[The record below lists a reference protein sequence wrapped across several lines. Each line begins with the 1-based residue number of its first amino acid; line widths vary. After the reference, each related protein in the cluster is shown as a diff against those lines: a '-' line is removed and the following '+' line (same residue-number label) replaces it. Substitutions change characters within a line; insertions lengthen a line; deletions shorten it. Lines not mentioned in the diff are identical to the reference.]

1 VAATDRWRPAL
12 RRAQRALCVRAA
24 RRAGPR
30 RLPWL
35 AAARLLGGL
44 GALLPAAHAPAAE
57 LPEDRAD
64 LMYHRYDGGGVEA
77 HGPALLVRKSLLNK
91 VSLFA
96 SYYADI
102 VSNASIDVVT
112 TASPYDETRKEYG
125 VGLDYAVRDTLITV
139 GASHSKEPDYI
150 ADAVSVDVTQEVF
163 ANMTSVSLGYTYG
176 ADDVGKKGEGF
187 FDRAK
192 HWRYRVGL
200 TQILTPRWLAS
211 ANFEIVSDDG
221 FLGSPYRAARVFGAA
236 VPERLPRTRSSRA
249 VKLRAVGEVAP
260 GWVVN
265 GGYRYFW
272 DNWDI
277 GAHTFDLGVS
287 RRFGEK
293 WLVDGYLRAHRQE
306 GALFYSDNA
315 SAETLYVTRNRQL
328 STFDATAVGAKASW
342 TWLRVPGRYEVRL
355 HGALEFGKTDFS
367 DFTDL
372 RSGSLYSYNAT
383 VVQFFVSA
391 NY

>member
-1 VAATDRWRPAL
+1 ML
-12 RRAQRALCVRAA
+12 RRTQATLRALAA
-24 RRAGPR
+24 RRDGAR
-30 RLPWL
+30 RLPFL
-35 AAARLLGGL
+35 AAAQLLGGL

-77 HGPALLVRKSLLNK
+77 GGPALLVRKSLLNK

-112 TASPYDETRKEYG
+112 TASPYDETRNEYG
-125 VGLDYAVRDTLITV
+125 VGFDYAVRDTLITV
-139 GASHSKEPDYI
+139 SATHSSEPDYV
-150 ADAVSVDVTQEVF
+150 ADALSIDVTQEVF

-176 ADDVGKKGEGF
+176 SDDVGKKGEGF

-192 HWRYRVGL
+192 HWRYRLGL
-200 TQILTPRWLAS
+200 TQVLTPRWLAS
-211 ANFEIVSDDG
+211 ANFEVVSDDG

-249 VKLRAVGEVAP
+249 ARLRAVGEVAP
-260 GWVVN
+260 GWVVS

-277 GAHTFDLGVS
+277 TAHTFDLGVS
-287 RRFGEK
+287 HRFRER
-293 WLVDGYLRAHRQE
+293 WLVDAYVRAYRQE
-306 GALFYSDNA
+306 GSLFYSDNA
-315 SAETLYVTRNRQL
+315 STETLYITRNRQL
-328 STFDATAVGAKASW
+328 STFDSAAVGAKATW
-342 TWLRVPGRYEVRL
+342 TWLRQPGRYEVRL
-355 HGALEFGKTDFS
+355 SGALEYGKSDFK

-372 RSGSLYSYNAT
+372 RTGSLYSMNAT
-383 VVQFFVSA
+383 VLQVFVTA
-391 NY
+391 TY